1 MSVTVRNTGRR
12 DAAEVV
18 QLYVSAPGDKV
29 EQPEK
34 ALKAYA
40 KVMLRAGEERTV
52 DLTLDRRSFSYWNC
66 ESHDWKVEPG
76 TYMLKAGGASDSLPL
91 EKKLTIE

>member
-1 MSVTVRNTGRR
+1 
-12 DAAEVV
+12 
-18 QLYVSAPGDKV
+18 
-29 EQPEK
+29 
-34 ALKAYA
+34 
-40 KVMLRAGEERTV
+40 MLRAGEERTV